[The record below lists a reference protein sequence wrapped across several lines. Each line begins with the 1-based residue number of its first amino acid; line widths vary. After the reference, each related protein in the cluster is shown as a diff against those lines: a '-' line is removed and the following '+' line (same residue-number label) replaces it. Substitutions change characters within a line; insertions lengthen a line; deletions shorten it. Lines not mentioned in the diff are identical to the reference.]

1 MVLVPTSLKM
11 CKDHKVHVYFLIY
24 LNALKNIYDIIQRR
38 VLGRR
43 TYDLLT
49 YGTCKQFYIYNKTI
63 SIDYNVFSIIAY
75 NIIFIYT
82 KSNYS
87 E

>member
-1 MVLVPTSLKM
+1 MYIQYKN
-11 CKDHKVHVYFLIY
+11 VYRQCIISCTLY
-24 LNALKNIYDIIQRR
+24 ALKTLYDIIQRR